1 MEISKQRR
9 NTFRVAVMWRRDL
22 SEGRQVAGVLVGNC
36 FQFRQEIMTA
46 ELGANSEDIEQWTNV
61 RDTVG

>member
-9 NTFRVAVMWRRDL
+9 NTFRVVVMWRRDL
-22 SEGRQVAGVLVGNC
+22 SEGRQVAEVLVGSC